1 MELLILGLVAA
12 DLSAVCLVHRF
23 GRRRTRRAR
32 LRERLDWIRWEEATG
47 VH

>member
-32 LRERLDWIRWEEATG
+32 LQERLEWIRWEEPTG
-47 VH
+47 VQ